1 MEIHKS
7 ILDFLYNYSQTP
19 FEINRLIV
27 SSFIDLN
34 ELNLKNNV
42 FLNKLYI
49 SNTDEDFPEL
59 EKFIHFFNSNNQDFS
74 FEQLIKI
81 FEFVISPSEKIIN
94 GAVYTPKNIR
104 CFIVEKA
111 SENLTRASKIG
122 DISCGCGGFLFDYA
136 ILIRENFSKS
146 FMEIFS
152 DNIFGIDI
160 AEYSIQR
167 TKILLSL
174 LALSYQEDEE
184 QYEFNLFIGD
194 SLEFNWLENSP
205 KIRANNGFD
214 IIIGNPPYVGS
225 QNLDVKTK
233 KILKNWQVTK
243 TGKAD
248 LYIPFFEIGLSLLK
262 ENGILGYITV
272 NTFLKSLNGRA
283 LRSFFSDNQYEFR
296 IIDFGGEQI
305 FKERLT
311 YTAICFLKKRV
322 GNISYLKR
330 KSCDIDSINDTNY
343 SLFDY
348 EFLDSF
354 NGWNL
359 NSSKVE
365 ENIKK
370 IQDVG
375 LKLGELFQIR
385 NGFAT
390 LKNKIYLFKPIK
402 EDAGFYYLDSGNIIY
417 PIEKSICREAI
428 KPNVLKSEN
437 EIKSLTEKIIFPY
450 DVNDSLKNSSKVIV
464 PIEET
469 FFKKNYPKAY
479 KYLCANKEVL
489 SQRDKGNKKYQF
501 WYIYGRNQALNIRGK
516 KLLFPYI
523 SNHPYF
529 VYTDNEDLLFYN
541 GYAIISNDE
550 QELLFL
556 QKILNSKVFW
566 YYIKNTSKPYSSNY
580 YSFAKN
586 YIKDFSIPEFTKKE
600 KRTILNYKN
609 NSSIDRFLFKKYG
622 IEI

>member
-27 SSFIDLN
+27 SSFIN
-34 ELNLKNNV
+34 VNQLNLENNV
-42 FLNKLYI
+42 FLKELYI
-49 SNTDEDFPEL
+49 SDSDEDFVEL
-59 EKFIHFFNSNNQDFS
+59 EKFMHFFNSNNHGFT

-111 SENLTRASKIG
+111 SENLTRDSKIG
-122 DISCGCGGFLFDYA
+122 DISCGCGGFLFDYSA
-136 ILIRENFSKS
+136 LIRENFGKS

-194 SLEFNWLENSP
+194 SLEFNWLENSA
-205 KIRANNGFD
+205 KIRLNSGFD
-214 IIIGNPPYVGS
+214 IIVGNPPYVGS
-225 QNLDVKTK
+225 QNLDAKTK
-233 KILKNWQVTK
+233 IILKNWRVTE

-283 LRSFFSDNQYEFR
+283 LRRFFDDNKYEFK
-296 IIDFGGEQI
+296 IIDFVGEQI

-311 YTAICFLKKRV
+311 YTAICFLRKRV
-322 GNISYLKR
+322 GNIAYIKT
-330 KSCDIDSINDTNY
+330 KSSNIGLINDDSY

-359 NSSKVE
+359 NTSKIE

-370 IQDVG
+370 IEG
-375 LKLGELFQIR
+375 AGIKLGELFPIR

-390 LKNKIYLFKPIK
+390 LRNNIFLFKPIK
-402 EDAGFYYLDSGNIIY
+402 EDKDFYYLKSEDIIY
-417 PIEKSICREAI
+417 PIEKRICREAI
-428 KPNVLKSEN
+428 KPNVLKSEH
-437 EIKSLTEKIIFPY
+437 EITSLKEKIIFPY
-450 DVNDSLKNSSKVIV
+450 EFQNSLKNDLKVIV
-464 PIEET
+464 PIEES
-469 FFKKNYPKAY
+469 FFKKNYPKTY
-479 KYLCANKEVL
+479 EYLCANRETL
-489 SQRDKGNKKYQF
+489 SKRDNGNKTYQF

-529 VYTDNEDLLFYN
+529 VYTDDEDLLFYN
-541 GYAIISNDE
+541 GYAIVSNNE
-550 QELLFL
+550 QELLFI

-566 YYIKNTSKPYSSNY
+566 YYIKNSSKPYSSNY

-586 YIKDFSIPEFTKKE
+586 YIKDFSIPQFTNIEKK
-600 KRTILNYKN
+600 TILNYKN
-609 NSSIDRFLFKKYG
+609 SSSIDRFLFKKYG
-622 IEI
+622 IDI